1 MIVEAGLVAAAV
13 ELVRPYLKKV
23 GEGLGETVADE
34 SLAAGRQLIDWMKEK
49 LGGRAR
55 EAVDDLEAAPE
66 NEDNAADLRKQ
77 LGRELEA
84 QPQLAEEF
92 TQLVKQ
98 DPVVSQGMNQ
108 VISGAGAKGIQ
119 NQGDNNQNFIG

>member
-1 MIVEAGLVAAAV
+1 MIVEAGLIAAAV

-23 GEGLGETVADE
+23 GEGVGETVAEE
-34 SLAAGRQLIDWMKEK
+34 SLVAGRKLIVWMKER
-49 LGGRAR
+49 LGGRAQ
-55 EAVDDLEAAPE
+55 EAVADLEAAPD

-84 QPQLAEEF
+84 RPDLAEQFAEM
-92 TQLVKQ
+92 VK
-98 DPVVSQGMNQ
+98 DSIVSQGMSQ

-119 NQGDNNQNFIG
+119 NQGDSNQNFIG